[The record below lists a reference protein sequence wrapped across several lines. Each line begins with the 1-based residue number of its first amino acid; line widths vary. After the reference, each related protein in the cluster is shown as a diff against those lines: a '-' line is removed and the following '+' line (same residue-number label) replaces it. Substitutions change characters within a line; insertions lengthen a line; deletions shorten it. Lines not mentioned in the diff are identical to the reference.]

1 MGKRGQTAG
10 ASLCFFHVLMKVRS
24 CRTRIGS
31 AAAQGLGTES
41 VMLSIVRSVLAEGPQ
56 PECETAFE
64 EIEPECKTA
73 LSIEAL
79 RECDTTVEI
88 EPECKPALST
98 EQW

>member
-10 ASLCFFHVLMKVRS
+10 ASLCVFHALMKVRS

-31 AAAQGLGTES
+31 AAAQGLGTVS

-56 PECETAFE
+56 AECETAFE

-73 LSIEAL
+73 LSML
-79 RECDTTVEI
+79 ECEMSSKKMI
-88 EPECKPALST
+88 EP
-98 EQW
+98 